1 MECTVCYRATLC
13 VSAVF
18 AVARCPSGLDW
29 PLCHCVVAQAFDEH
43 RRPLAPSKFF
53 DVCVTEKNSINAVG
67 PLPTPLIVMIT
78 KLSLIGIP
86 SKNSISL

>member
-1 MECTVCYRATLC
+1 MSL
-13 VSAVF
+13 
-18 AVARCPSGLDW
+18 
-29 PLCHCVVAQAFDEH
+29 AQAWTGHCAIVPWHRRPFDAH

-53 DVCVTEKNSINAVG
+53 DVCDVRYGEKFYYSRG
-67 PLPTPLIVMIT
+67 PLPTPLVVMIT